1 MLCFICGAFPQTSR
15 ALRVT
20 ELAPSCT
27 ARSSLIMSAKRLHH
41 AYERMPIDV
50 DDDSDEVSAS
60 RQQPAANNQ
69 RSDPPYPNNSLQ
81 DAPLTKKRGRPPTDP
96 AERAKWEQ
104 HQKAVEK
111 ARLAAEAAGTAL
123 PRRQNQPTA
132 AGVQGTGFNN
142 EMRYK
147 QKQDQPTAGAV
158 QQGTEKRYKQM
169 TFLQP
174 KPIAPLGVNFRLPAV
189 QQAVVIAALTPHV
202 FCRSLLEPVTCWP
215 RWARRTLLYTTSRSA

>member
-1 MLCFICGAFPQTSR
+1 
-15 ALRVT
+15 
-20 ELAPSCT
+20 
-27 ARSSLIMSAKRLHH
+27 
-41 AYERMPIDV
+41 
-50 DDDSDEVSAS
+50 
-60 RQQPAANNQ
+60 
-69 RSDPPYPNNSLQ
+69 
-81 DAPLTKKRGRPPTDP
+81 LTKKRGRPPTDP

-111 ARLAAEAAGTAL
+111 ARLAAEAK
-123 PRRQNQPTA
+123 PTA
-132 AGVQGTGFNN
+132 AGTGLQ
-142 EMRYK
+142 RR
-147 QKQDQPTAGAV
+147 QDQPTADQPTAGAV

-189 QQAVVIAALTPHV
+189 QQAVVIATLTPHV

>member
-1 MLCFICGAFPQTSR
+1 M
-15 ALRVT
+15 
-20 ELAPSCT
+20 
-27 ARSSLIMSAKRLHH
+27 
-41 AYERMPIDV
+41 
-50 DDDSDEVSAS
+50 
-60 RQQPAANNQ
+60 
-69 RSDPPYPNNSLQ
+69 
-81 DAPLTKKRGRPPTDP
+81 TKKRGRPPTDP

-111 ARLAAEAAGTAL
+111 ARLAAEAKPPAAGTGL
-123 PRRQNQPTA
+123 QRRQDQPTA
-132 AGVQGTGFNN
+132 
-142 EMRYK
+142 
-147 QKQDQPTAGAV
+147 DQPTAGAV

>member
-1 MLCFICGAFPQTSR
+1 M
-15 ALRVT
+15 
-20 ELAPSCT
+20 
-27 ARSSLIMSAKRLHH
+27 
-41 AYERMPIDV
+41 
-50 DDDSDEVSAS
+50 
-60 RQQPAANNQ
+60 
-69 RSDPPYPNNSLQ
+69 
-81 DAPLTKKRGRPPTDP
+81 TKKRGRPPTDP

-111 ARLAAEAAGTAL
+111 ARLAAEAK
-123 PRRQNQPTA
+123 PTA
-132 AGVQGTGFNN
+132 AGTGLQ
-142 EMRYK
+142 RR
-147 QKQDQPTAGAV
+147 QDQPTADQPTAGAV

-189 QQAVVIAALTPHV
+189 QQAVVIATLTPHV

>member
-1 MLCFICGAFPQTSR
+1 MR
-15 ALRVT
+15 
-20 ELAPSCT
+20 LAP
-27 ARSSLIMSAKRLHH
+27 AASS
-41 AYERMPIDV
+41 
-50 DDDSDEVSAS
+50 
-60 RQQPAANNQ
+60 QQPAIGVVVL
-69 RSDPPYPNNSLQ
+69 PNSSLQ

-111 ARLAAEAAGTAL
+111 ARLAAEAKPPAAGTGL
-123 PRRQNQPTA
+123 QRRQDQPTA
-132 AGVQGTGFNN
+132 GAVQQGT